1 MTAAADTPPAVF
13 NVYGLDSSRLH
24 VGEELFTVYAPQ
36 TPPMTES
43 QKTWCLVHFVV
54 VEYRVQRG
62 KHLGDWTTGLQELEK
77 PKPISYAEVCD
88 LWQQSIGVVA

>member
-1 MTAAADTPPAVF
+1 MTNMPNHF
-13 NVYGLDSSRLH
+13 NVDNVDSSCLS
-24 VGEELFTVYAPQ
+24 VGDHLWAVYSPQ

-62 KHLGDWTTGLQELEK
+62 KHLGDWTTGLQDLGWE
-77 PKPISYAEVCD
+77 PISLAEACD
-88 LWQQSIGVVA
+88 LWQQSRGAAA

>member
-24 VGEELFTVYAPQ
+24 VGEELFTVYSPQ

-62 KHLGDWTTGLQELEK
+62 KHLGDWTTGLQDLGWE
-77 PKPISYAEVCD
+77 PISLAEACD
-88 LWQQSIGVVA
+88 LWQQSRGAAA